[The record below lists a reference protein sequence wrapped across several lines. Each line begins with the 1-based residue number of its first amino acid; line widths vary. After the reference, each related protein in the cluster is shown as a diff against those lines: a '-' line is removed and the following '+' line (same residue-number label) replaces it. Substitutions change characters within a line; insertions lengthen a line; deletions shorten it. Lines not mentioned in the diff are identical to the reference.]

1 MTSNI
6 GSRQLKDFGMG
17 VGFNTSAK
25 QSKNKEY
32 AQSVIEN
39 ALKKSFAPEFLNR
52 VDDVV
57 IFESLIK
64 EDIFKIIDIEL
75 ELLYGRIESLGY
87 TVKLSKEAK
96 EYIAEKGW
104 DSAFG
109 ARPLKRAIQKYLED
123 PLAEEIIRSKVQE
136 GDTIHVNF
144 DKENEEIIVEAKKT
158 EKSSKV
164 SSD

>member
-17 VGFNTSAK
+17 VGFNTTAK
-25 QSKNKEY
+25 QSKTKEY

-52 VDDVV
+52 VDDIV
-57 IFESLIK
+57 IFENLEK

-75 ELLYGRIESLGY
+75 ARLYERTESLGY
-87 TVKLSKEAK
+87 KVILSEKAK
-96 EYIAEKGW
+96 EYIADKGW
-104 DSAFG
+104 DSAYG

-123 PLAEEIIRSKVQE
+123 PLAEEIIKSKIEE
-136 GDTIHVNF
+136 GDEIYVDYDSDT
-144 DKENEEIIVEAKKT
+144 EEIIVNASKLQ
-158 EKSSKV
+158 KSE
-164 SSD
+164 